1 MVSPLVAAG
10 FLGNVGMP
18 ELIFIFVIVLIIF
31 GPKSLPSLGRA
42 MGKGLREFKDA
53 SSKFSEAI
61 QEAGEEDEKR
71 DKTARS
77 EKAQLESKEPH
88 TPVTPPPPANTVS
101 STPNV
106 SPSEREA

>member
-1 MVSPLVAAG
+1 MLSPLLAAG
-10 FLGNVGMP
+10 FLGNFGMP

-53 SSKFSEAI
+53 SSKFSDAI

-77 EKAQLESKEPH
+77 EKAQLEAKEPRH
-88 TPVTPPPPANTVS
+88 AVAPPPPANTVS
-101 STPNV
+101 STP
-106 SPSEREA
+106 SAPPSEREA

>member
-1 MVSPLVAAG
+1 MISPLLTTG
-10 FLGNVGMP
+10 FLGNFGMP

-61 QEAGEEDEKR
+61 QDVDDEPAKP
-71 DKTARS
+71 ARS
-77 EKAQLESKEPH
+77 DRAQIESREPRQ
-88 TPVTPPPPANTVS
+88 PVAPPAPPDTVS
-101 STPNV
+101 STPKV
-106 SPSEREA
+106 APSEREA